1 MQDFPYGFLFL
12 GLAFAY
18 GVQLF
23 LTGWQAK
30 RYYKRLKE
38 LRKDGL
44 TSVGMAG
51 GKWTGRTYGVLVID
65 EDKKIVHAEKM
76 SGMTIFSGLRP
87 VEGLV
92 GLDVAELLDEN
103 QDYSLN
109 KKLLEAFRN
118 AANEYFKPENQSKLP
133 EKMSDIKSVKMYRK
147 NKV

>member
-1 MQDFPYGFLFL
+1 MQDFPYGLIFL
-12 GLAFAY
+12 GLALAY
-18 GVQLF
+18 GIQLL

-38 LRKDGL
+38 LRKAGL

-65 EDKKIVHAEKM
+65 EDKRIVHAEKM

-118 AANEYFKPENQSKLP
+118 AANEYFKPENQSILP

>member
-103 QDYSLN
+103 QDFLL
-109 KKLLEAFRN
+109 KKKPLEAFRN

-133 EKMSDIKSVKMYRK
+133 EKMSDIKSVKMYRE

>member
-51 GKWTGRTYGVLVID
+51 GNGQGEPMVSLLLMKI
-65 EDKKIVHAEKM
+65 KIVHAEKM

-103 QDYSLN
+103 QDFY
-109 KKLLEAFRN
+109 
-118 AANEYFKPENQSKLP
+118 
-133 EKMSDIKSVKMYRK
+133 
-147 NKV
+147 

>member
-103 QDYSLN
+103 QDF
-109 KKLLEAFRN
+109 LL
-118 AANEYFKPENQSKLP
+118 
-133 EKMSDIKSVKMYRK
+133 K
-147 NKV
+147 NTVFCCFCLKNRGF